1 MLTQFFKRP
10 SSPGIL
16 LIISTILALVLA
28 NSPWSEHY
36 FSFMQMNFTVGMVE
50 GVNIT
55 HSVEHWINDG
65 LMAIFFLLIGLEIKS
80 ELKFG
85 ELNSVKSALFPTVTA
100 IGGAIIPAAIFMMIN
115 MGTENVN
122 GWAIP
127 MATDIAFVI
136 GIISLIGSRIPIWV
150 KVFITTVAVV
160 DDLIAIAVIAVF
172 YTNDINFVALLI
184 AAFLVLLLVFFNL
197 KKTNHLLPY
206 MIVGGLLWWAIMA
219 SGVHATLAGVILA
232 LTIPLN
238 RDWSKEE
245 ITERARR
252 NYDFYML
259 AKDGGSGV
267 TMKDA
272 HIKLEKTKRQIES
285 PLKRLERKLHNPVY
299 FLIMPLFAF
308 VNAGIVLD
316 GGVLTSAFDST
327 ITLGIFLGLFLGKPL
342 GILLG
347 FWLIYKLTRT
357 KNSPKPVNLWT
368 TILGVGFLGGI
379 GFTMSFFIGNLSYS
393 EGESLDYAKV
403 GILSASLLG
412 TLLGFY
418 FLRYRIK
425 RFDDDGF

>member
-28 NSPWSEHY
+28 NSPGSEHY

-115 MGTENVN
+115 TGTENVN